1 MSEKTEKVNE
11 SQIDFLGLPAE
22 EGLPCTHVDCERL
35 REMRMTEL
43 KSCPFC
49 NAHGND
55 VYVDEF
61 WERYNNPYFVLCDK
75 CGACGPYADTKEKAI
90 ENWNR
95 RVKE

>member
-1 MSEKTEKVNE
+1 MTEGE
-11 SQIDFLGLPAE
+11 FAPFIEGLIRAE
-22 EGLPCTHVDCERL
+22 EHDRKL
-35 REMRMTEL
+35 L

-49 NAHGND
+49 NAHDND

-61 WERYNNPYFVLCDK
+61 WERYNNPYFVSCDK